1 MKDKTEEAPKKDAS
15 AGLVTV
21 AAIVMGGI
29 VLLLIAF
36 NTARVEVNFLVFKA
50 QSIQL
55 WWFTIL
61 VILFTLVT
69 DRLVRF
75 MIRLRSKKNDD

>member
-36 NTARVEVNFLVFKA
+36 NTSRVEVNFLVFKA
-50 QSIQL
+50 QSIHL